1 MPYILTSSNK
11 AIKIMSISE
20 NIYIIYSKIYT
31 YALASFSE
39 AADTLSSVE
48 DAALLL

>member
-1 MPYILTSSNK
+1 MPYKLINNSI

-39 AADTLSSVE
+39 AADTLSSVDE
-48 DAALLL
+48 AALLL